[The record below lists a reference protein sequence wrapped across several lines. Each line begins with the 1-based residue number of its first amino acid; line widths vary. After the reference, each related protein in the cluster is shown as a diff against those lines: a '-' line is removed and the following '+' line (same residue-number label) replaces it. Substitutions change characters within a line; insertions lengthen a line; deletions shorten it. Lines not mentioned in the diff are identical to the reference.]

1 VLVTIGNQTW
11 DQVWFKEIHPS
22 V

>member
-1 VLVTIGNQTW
+1 VTIGNQTW